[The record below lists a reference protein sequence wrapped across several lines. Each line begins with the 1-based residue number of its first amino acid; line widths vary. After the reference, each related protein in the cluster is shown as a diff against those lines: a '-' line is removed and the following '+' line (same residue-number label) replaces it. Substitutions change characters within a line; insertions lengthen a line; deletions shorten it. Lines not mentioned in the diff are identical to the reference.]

1 MEMFAV
7 DEEVARWE
15 TSLPALHDGERV
27 EVLLPLAWHLRQR
40 DTPRA
45 LALAQEALALLP
57 VAPLAPEQRAL
68 AEARIALLRAESAW
82 LEGALD
88 DALAQAETILAT
100 CSALPDHAICADAHW
115 LTAAIAVDRGDPD
128 AIASGFEQAAEAAR
142 RGGDELRALLA
153 EAALARSAVQRDR
166 AGAQARFAVHLGTDS
181 VGRHP
186 ALAAWVY
193 DFLALSANQDADFRT
208 AASHFVQCYEAA
220 LQSGQLRAAVRA
232 ASNLGENFTML
243 GDHHTALEWI
253 ETALELARPAGWPLS
268 VGACLMQSAD
278 TLRRLGQL
286 DAAGDMLE
294 QALAILQPLENTRS
308 YAIALHYLG
317 ELSLDRG
324 DFGAALDAFVKIEG
338 RADALGHADFLS
350 SARRGQA
357 HALSQ
362 LGRASEALRVA
373 TGAVALATE
382 QAHAH
387 NPHNH
392 IAALRVMALIHARHR
407 LPAPDGMDEPNP
419 VLHYLR
425 QALLVASNI
434 EGYSVPGELYDAMA
448 REYAA
453 AGDYARAYGMALS
466 AGAARDQT
474 HNQETTNR
482 AIAMQVHHQTA
493 QARSESQ
500 HHRALAQSEAR
511 RAEVLQRTSDA
522 LERLSAIGQEITAH
536 LDAAAVF
543 RTLERHINALLDA
556 SDFAVYLTDAGGGRL
571 QRAFGVEM
579 GQPMPAGSVP
589 LSESH
594 AYSVRCLAERREI
607 YVEHWPDE
615 DQRRTPRDAPEYLSA
630 LFAPLTVGQRA
641 IGVMAVQAPHAR
653 AYGENERM
661 IFRTLCAY
669 GAIALDNAEAYRQ
682 LQLAQTELV
691 SQQKLAAL
699 GSLMAGVAHELNT
712 PIGNSLLIASTM
724 QAKTATIEAQMSGP
738 GLRRSDLAA
747 YLEDARTASVL
758 VLRGLTNAAD
768 LVNSFKQVA
777 VDRTTEQRREFNLLQ
792 VCRESIATMMNRI
805 RAAGHAIDLCIADD
819 IVLDSYPGP
828 FGQVLANFINNAL
841 LHAFRPDRPG
851 RMVLTAA
858 TFADGRVLVEFR
870 DDGIGIA
877 QEHLPRIFDPFF
889 TTRLGQGGSGLGLS
903 ISYNIVTALLGGQV
917 GVASSAHAGTCFTL
931 DLPLCAPPHPAAGA
945 GAGGAQ
951 FPEKQANHL

>member
-1 MEMFAV
+1 MDMFAV
-7 DEEVARWE
+7 DDEVARWE
-15 TSLPALHDGERV
+15 TSLPALRDGQRV

-57 VAPLAPEQRAL
+57 AAPLAPEQRAL
-68 AEARIALLRAESAW
+68 AEARMALLHAESVW
-82 LEGALD
+82 LAGALD

-100 CSALPDHAICADAHW
+100 GTALSDHAICADAHW
-115 LTAAIAVDRGDPD
+115 LTAAIAVDRGDHG
-128 AIASGFEQAAEAAR
+128 AIAAGFEQAADAAR

-166 AGAQARFAVHLGTDS
+166 AGALARFAIHLDADS
-181 VGRHP
+181 ARRHP
-186 ALAAWVY
+186 ALAAWVN
-193 DFLALSANQDADFRT
+193 DFLALSANQDADFNA
-208 AASHFVQCYEAA
+208 AASHFLQSYEAA
-220 LQSGQLRAAVRA
+220 LQSGQLRAAIRA

-243 GDHHTALEWI
+243 GDHRTALAWI

-294 QALAILQPLENTRS
+294 QALAILKPLENARS
-308 YAIALHYLG
+308 YAIALQYLG

-324 DFGAALDAFVKIEG
+324 DFEAALDSFVRIEG

-350 SARRGQA
+350 AARRGQA

-382 QAHAH
+382 QAHA
-387 NPHNH
+387 HNH

-425 QALLVASNI
+425 QALLVASTI
-434 EGYSVPGELYDAMA
+434 AGYSVPDELYDAMA

-511 RAEVLQRTSDA
+511 RAEVLQRTSDT
-522 LERLSAIGQEITAH
+522 LQRLSAIGQEITAH

-543 RTLERHINALLDA
+543 RTLERHINALLGA
-556 SDFAVYLTDAGGGRL
+556 SDFAVYLTDSGAGRL
-571 QRAFGVEM
+571 QRAFGVEI
-579 GQPMPAGSVP
+579 GRPMPASSVP
-589 LSESH
+589 LSDSH

-607 YVEHWPDE
+607 YVEHWPEE

-630 LFAPLTVGQRA
+630 LFVPLTVGERA
-641 IGVMAVQAPHAR
+641 IGVMAVQAPHSR

-682 LQLAQTELV
+682 LQLAQSELA

-712 PIGNSLLIASTM
+712 DRQQPADRQHHAGQDRGDRGADERPRPAPLGSRRLPRGRPHRLGAGAARSDQRGRPGQQFQAGRGRPHQRAAARVQPAAGVPRKRRDDDEPDPRGRPRDRPAHRRRHRAGQLSGPVRPGHRQLHQQRAAARVPPRSAGPHGTVGRHLCRRPRAGRISRRRRRHRTGTPAPYLRSLLYYPAR
-724 QAKTATIEAQMSGP
+724 A
-738 GLRRSDLAA
+738 RRQRAG
-747 YLEDARTASVL
+747 T
-758 VLRGLTNAAD
+758 
-768 LVNSFKQVA
+768 
-777 VDRTTEQRREFNLLQ
+777 VDQLQ
-792 VCRESIATMMNRI
+792 HRH
-805 RAAGHAIDLCIADD
+805 RAAG
-819 IVLDSYPGP
+819 
-828 FGQVLANFINNAL
+828 
-841 LHAFRPDRPG
+841 RPG
-851 RMVLTAA
+851 R
-858 TFADGRVLVEFR
+858 
-870 DDGIGIA
+870 
-877 QEHLPRIFDPFF
+877 
-889 TTRLGQGGSGLGLS
+889 
-903 ISYNIVTALLGGQV
+903 GGQQRPRRHLLY
-917 GVASSAHAGTCFTL
+917 AR
-931 DLPLCAPPHPAAGA
+931 PAAVRSAPSAYPWGQCRHSDTA
-945 GAGGAQ
+945 PSVSTG
-951 FPEKQANHL
+951 